1 MPIPENGALMPR
13 IVLATCFLLATVL
26 AAAAQSATATA
37 RLGPGQTA
45 TVTAVRATGEPA
57 RLEIALPKGTQ
68 RFDGIG
74 DQFLTLKSGGKDS
87 VIVVADL
94 TGDGTDEIVVRGS
107 VTADASAVIVY
118 RWDGDRG
125 EFLAIDFTDDNQ
137 DEGKPFLFV
146 EAASTVTVDRAGVI
160 EVSTMR
166 TDQSG
171 RPSAFV
177 ERYRWDGGGF
187 KHTADN

>member
-1 MPIPENGALMPR
+1 MPR
-13 IVLATCFLLATVL
+13 IVLATFFFLATAL
-26 AAAAQSATATA
+26 PAASQSAVATA
-37 RLGPGQTA
+37 RLGAGQTA
-45 TVTAVRATGEPA
+45 TVTAIRATGEPA

-68 RFDGIG
+68 RFDGVG
-74 DQFLTLKSGGKDS
+74 EQFLTMKSGGKDS

-94 TGDGTDEIVVRGS
+94 NGDGIDEIVVRGS

-125 EFLAIDFTDDNQ
+125 EYLPTDFTADGQ

-146 EAASTVTVDRAGVI
+146 EGDSTVTVDRSGTI
-160 EVSTMR
+160 EVAATR

-171 RPSAFV
+171 RTASVV
-177 ERYRWDGGGF
+177 ERYRWDGNGF
-187 KHTADN
+187 KYAADH

>member
-1 MPIPENGALMPR
+1 MPR
-13 IVLATCFLLATVL
+13 IVLAILFLLATAL
-26 AAAAQSATATA
+26 PAAAQSATATA
-37 RLGPGQTA
+37 RLGPGQTV

-74 DQFLTLKSGGKDS
+74 EQFLTMKSGGKDS
-87 VIVVADL
+87 IIVVADL
-94 TGDGTDEIVVRGS
+94 NGDGIDEIVVRGS

-125 EFLAIDFTDDNQ
+125 EYLPTDFTADDQ
-137 DEGKPFLFV
+137 FLFV
-146 EAASTVTVDRAGVI
+146 EAASNVTVDRSGTI
-160 EVSTMR
+160 EVSATR

-171 RPSAFV
+171 RTASII
-177 ERYRWDGGGF
+177 ERYRWDGNGF
-187 KHTADN
+187 KYAADN

>member
-1 MPIPENGALMPR
+1 MPR
-13 IVLATCFLLATVL
+13 IVLATFFFLATL
-26 AAAAQSATATA
+26 LPAAAQTATATA
-37 RLGPGQTA
+37 RLGQGRTV

-74 DQFLTLKSGGKDS
+74 EQFLTIKSGGKDS
-87 VIVVADL
+87 IIVVADL
-94 TGDGTDEIVVRGS
+94 NGDGIDEIVVRGS

-125 EFLAIDFTDDNQ
+125 EYLPTDFTADD
-137 DEGKPFLFV
+137 DGEGKPFLFV
-146 EAASTVTVDRAGVI
+146 DAGSTVTIDRSGAI
-160 EVSTMR
+160 EVSATR

-171 RPSAFV
+171 RTIAV
-177 ERYRWDGGGF
+177 LERYRWDGDGF
-187 KHTADN
+187 KYAADH

>member
-1 MPIPENGALMPR
+1 MTR
-13 IVLATCFLLATVL
+13 IVLATFFFLTTALP
-26 AAAAQSATATA
+26 AAAQSATATA
-37 RLGPGQTA
+37 RLGPGQTV
-45 TVTAVRATGEPA
+45 TVTAVRETGEPA

-74 DQFLTLKSGGKDS
+74 DQFLTMKSGGKDS

-94 TGDGTDEIVVRGS
+94 NGDGIDEIVVRGS

-125 EFLAIDFTDDNQ
+125 EYLPADFTADDQ
-137 DEGKPFLFV
+137 GEGKPFLFV
-146 EAASTVTVDRAGVI
+146 DADSTVTVDRSGAI
-160 EVSTMR
+160 EVNATR

-171 RPSAFV
+171 RKSSV
-177 ERYRWDGGGF
+177 IERYRWDGDGF
-187 KHTADN
+187 KYAADH

>member
-13 IVLATCFLLATVL
+13 IVLATFFFLATL
-26 AAAAQSATATA
+26 LPAAAQTATATA
-37 RLGPGQTA
+37 RLGQGRTA

-74 DQFLTLKSGGKDS
+74 EQFLTMKSGGKDS

-94 TGDGTDEIVVRGS
+94 NGDGIDEIVVRGS

-125 EFLAIDFTDDNQ
+125 EYLPTDFTADD
-137 DEGKPFLFV
+137 DGEGKPFLFV
-146 EAASTVTVDRAGVI
+146 EAGSTVTVDHSGAI
-160 EVSTMR
+160 EVSTTR

-171 RPSAFV
+171 RTTAV
-177 ERYRWDGGGF
+177 LERYRWDGNGF
-187 KHTADN
+187 KYAADH

>member
-1 MPIPENGALMPR
+1 MPR
-13 IVLATCFLLATVL
+13 IVLATLFLLATAL
-26 AAAAQSATATA
+26 PAAAQSATATA
-37 RLGPGQTA
+37 RLGPGQTV

-74 DQFLTLKSGGKDS
+74 EQFLTMKSGGKDS
-87 VIVVADL
+87 IIVVADL
-94 TGDGTDEIVVRGS
+94 NGDGIDEIVVRGS

-125 EFLAIDFTDDNQ
+125 EYLPTDFTADDQ
-137 DEGKPFLFV
+137 GEGKPFLFV
-146 EAASTVTVDRAGVI
+146 EAASNVTVDRSGVI
-160 EVSTMR
+160 EVSATR

-171 RPSAFV
+171 RTASV
-177 ERYRWDGGGF
+177 IERYRWDGNGF
-187 KHTADN
+187 KYAADN

>member
-1 MPIPENGALMPR
+1 MPR
-13 IVLATCFLLATVL
+13 IVLATFFFLAALP
-26 AAAAQSATATA
+26 AAAQNATATA

-57 RLEIALPKGTQ
+57 RLEIALPQGTQ

-74 DQFLTLKSGGKDS
+74 EQFLTIKSGGKDTII
-87 VIVVADL
+87 VIADL
-94 TGDGTDEIVVRGS
+94 NGDGIDEIVVRGS

-118 RWDGDRG
+118 QWNG
-125 EFLAIDFTDDNQ
+125 ERREYLPVDFTADNE

-146 EAASTVTVDRAGVI
+146 GAGSTIAVDKTGAI
-160 EVSTMR
+160 EVSTTR

-171 RPSAFV
+171 RTTTV
-177 ERYRWDGGGF
+177 LERYRWDGNGF
-187 KHTADN
+187 KYAADH

>member
-1 MPIPENGALMPR
+1 MPR
-13 IVLATCFLLATVL
+13 IIIASLFLLATAL
-26 AAAAQSATATA
+26 PAAAQSATATA

-45 TVTAVRATGEPA
+45 TITAVRASGESA

-68 RFDGIG
+68 RFEGIG
-74 DQFLTLKSGGKDS
+74 EQFLTLKSGGKDS

-94 TGDGTDEIVVRGS
+94 NGDGVDEIVVRGS
-107 VTADASAVIVY
+107 VTSDASAVIVY

-125 EFLAIDFTDDNQ
+125 EYLPTDFTADDQ

-146 EAASTVTVDRAGVI
+146 EAASTVTIDRSGAI
-160 EVSTMR
+160 EVSTTR

-171 RPSAFV
+171 RANSIV
-177 ERYRWDGGGF
+177 ERYRWDGNGF
-187 KHTADN
+187 KLAADN

>member
-13 IVLATCFLLATVL
+13 IVLATFFFLATL
-26 AAAAQSATATA
+26 LPAAAQTATATA
-37 RLGPGQTA
+37 RLGQGRTV

-74 DQFLTLKSGGKDS
+74 EQFLTIKSGGKDS
-87 VIVVADL
+87 IIVVADL
-94 TGDGTDEIVVRGS
+94 NGDGIDEIVVRGS

-125 EFLAIDFTDDNQ
+125 EYLPTDFTADD
-137 DEGKPFLFV
+137 DGEGKPFLFV
-146 EAASTVTVDRAGVI
+146 DAGSTVTIDRSGAI
-160 EVSTMR
+160 EVSATR

-171 RPSAFV
+171 RTIAV
-177 ERYRWDGGGF
+177 LERYRWDGDGF
-187 KHTADN
+187 KYAADH

>member
-1 MPIPENGALMPR
+1 MPR
-13 IVLATCFLLATVL
+13 IVFATLFLLATAL

-74 DQFLTLKSGGKDS
+74 EQFLTLKSGGKDS
-87 VIVVADL
+87 IIVIADL
-94 TGDGTDEIVVRGS
+94 NGDGIDEIVVRGS
-107 VTADASAVIVY
+107 VTSDASAVIVY
-118 RWDGDRG
+118 QWDGDRG
-125 EFLAIDFTDDNQ
+125 EYLPVDFTSDDQ
-137 DEGKPFLFV
+137 GEGKPFLFV
-146 EAASTVTVDRAGVI
+146 EAAGSITVDRSGVI
-160 EVSTMR
+160 EVTTPR

-171 RPSAFV
+171 RTSSV
-177 ERYRWDGGGF
+177 IERYRWDGNGF
-187 KHTADN
+187 KYAADN